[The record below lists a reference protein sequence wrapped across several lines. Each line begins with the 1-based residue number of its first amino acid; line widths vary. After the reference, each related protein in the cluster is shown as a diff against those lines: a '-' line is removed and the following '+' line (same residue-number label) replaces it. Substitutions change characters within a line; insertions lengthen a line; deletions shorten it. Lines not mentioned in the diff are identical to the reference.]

1 MDYINYVKE
10 YPISMSGM
18 GGPVGA
24 LNFHSGS
31 AEATTFRGDR
41 ALVALSTNGTT
52 KYSRID
58 YYNLASTG
66 NASVFGDVTVAR
78 SYGGSAAGGGGA
90 TASRGVF
97 GAGSDASGGGTNIL
111 DYVTIGSTSN
121 ATDFGD
127 LNYASGNGESCSNG
141 IRGIFAHGYGNPSGY
156 TAAGKIDYITIST
169 TGNGTS
175 FGDMRSSPAYW
186 YTGSACGSDQGRGV
200 FGGGSPGGAQQIY
213 YIQIS
218 TEANATAAG
227 SLLYHERLGTSC
239 ASDGT
244 RGTWWGNN
252 DNGAID
258 YLTLDS
264 LGNASDFGDMF
275 VAVQYQGGS
284 ANDTRGTA
292 NGGDNDD
299 GYKNT
304 IQYVTIQTTA
314 NAQDFGDLTAPRR
327 YSQGH
332 SGT

>member
-1 MDYINYVKE
+1 MDYINYVKQ
-10 YPISMSGM
+10 YPMMGM
-18 GGPVGA
+18 IGYGGGA
-24 LNFHSGS
+24 ASLGRFSGS

-41 ALVALSTNGTT
+41 ALVALSAEGST

-58 YYNLASTG
+58 FYNLASTG

-97 GAGSDASGGGTNIL
+97 GAGSGASGGTNIL
-111 DYVTIGSTSN
+111 DYVTIGSTGN

-127 LNYASGNGESCSNG
+127 LNYASGSGESCSNG

-156 TAAGKIDYITIST
+156 ASAGKIDYITIST
-169 TGNGTS
+169 TGNASS
-175 FGDMRSSPAYW
+175 FGNMKSSGYW
-186 YTGSACGSDQGRGV
+186 YTGSACASDNGRGV
-200 FGGGSPGGAQQIY
+200 FAGGSPGAKGVY

-218 TEANATAAG
+218 TEANATSAG
-227 SLLYHERLGTSC
+227 NLLYHERLGTSA

-244 RGTWWGNN
+244 RGTWWGNH

>member
-1 MDYINYVKE
+1 MDPASIR
-10 YPISMSGM
+10 S
-18 GGPVGA
+18 VGA
-24 LNFHSGS
+24 FNRCVFAFGNMKSSG
-31 AEATTFRGDR
+31 
-41 ALVALSTNGTT
+41 
-52 KYSRID
+52 
-58 YYNLASTG
+58 
-66 NASVFGDVTVAR
+66 
-78 SYGGSAAGGGGA
+78 
-90 TASRGVF
+90 
-97 GAGSDASGGGTNIL
+97 
-111 DYVTIGSTSN
+111 
-121 ATDFGD
+121 
-127 LNYASGNGESCSNG
+127 
-141 IRGIFAHGYGNPSGY
+141 
-156 TAAGKIDYITIST
+156 
-169 TGNGTS
+169 
-175 FGDMRSSPAYW
+175 YW
-186 YTGSACGSDQGRGV
+186 YTGSACASDQGRGV
-200 FGGGSPGGAQQIY
+200 FAGGSPGAKGVY

-218 TEANATAAG
+218 TEANATSAG
-227 SLLYHERLGTSC
+227 NLLYHERLGTSA

>member
-1 MDYINYVKE
+1 MDYINYVKQ
-10 YPISMSGM
+10 YPMMGMIGYGGGAASLGRFSG
-18 GGPVGA
+18 GDAV
-24 LNFHSGS
+24 
-31 AEATTFRGDR
+31 FRGDR
-41 ALVALSTNGTT
+41 ALVALSAVGST

-66 NASVFGDVTVAR
+66 NANVFGDVTVAR
-78 SYGGSAAGGGGA
+78 SYGGSVAGGGGA

-97 GAGSDASGGGTNIL
+97 GAGSGASGGTNIL
-111 DYVTIGSTSN
+111 DYVTIGSTGN

-127 LNYASGNGESCSNG
+127 LNYASGSGESCSNG

-156 TAAGKIDYITIST
+156 TAAGKIDFITIST
-169 TGNGTS
+169 TGNATS
-175 FGDMRSSPAYW
+175 FGSMKSSGYW
-186 YTGSACGSDQGRGV
+186 YSGSACASDQGRGV
-200 FGGGSPGGAQQIY
+200 FGGGSPGAQGVY

-218 TEANATAAG
+218 TEANATSAG
-227 SLLYHERLGTSC
+227 NLLYHERLGTSS

-244 RGTWWGNN
+244 RGTWWGNH

-275 VAVQYQGGS
+275 VAVQYQGGT

-314 NAQDFGDLTAPRR
+314 NAQDFGDLTAARR